1 MAETQVY
8 QGQSTSSS
16 SSTTLMSEII
26 YASQGCCK
34 GAVLNVSVF
43 QLSKCK
49 VGCEVMHCAHL
60 KRGPKIFKKGTKRGP
75 DFEQKGDLK
84 GTKRGPKRGP
94 KNRGFKIS
102 KKAYMLKFSTKKS
115 NLPSKFIERVHFH
128 FHSPSTIQSNSDKHM
143 YLDTAGY
150 FHTICQMVH
159 KG

>member
-1 MAETQVY
+1 MHFSLLPSYLICRHGCIFEINCWEQAGDAAPEQQV
-8 QGQSTSSS
+8 
-16 SSTTLMSEII
+16 L
-26 YASQGCCK
+26 
-34 GAVLNVSVF
+34 
-43 QLSKCK
+43 
-49 VGCEVMHCAHL
+49 MHCAHL

>member
-1 MAETQVY
+1 MIFTRQWRKIFSLFWRANWTPSLTIY
-8 QGQSTSSS
+8 
-16 SSTTLMSEII
+16 TLT
-26 YASQGCCK
+26 
-34 GAVLNVSVF
+34 LNFRTIVVF
-43 QLSKCK
+43 YS
-49 VGCEVMHCAHL
+49 HCAQF
-60 KRGPKIFKKGTKRGP
+60 KRGPKIFRKGTKRGP

>member
-1 MAETQVY
+1 MRIFF
-8 QGQSTSSS
+8 G
-16 SSTTLMSEII
+16 TLPLHRNLHSI
-26 YASQGCCK
+26 CK
-34 GAVLNVSVF
+34 SLHG
-43 QLSKCK
+43 
-49 VGCEVMHCAHL
+49 MHCAHL

>member
-1 MAETQVY
+1 MSCQGSKNYLLKAPASCASKTICTPFGSHSFEQDTRPAMSIY
-8 QGQSTSSS
+8 QTINLRRTVPQS
-16 SSTTLMSEII
+16 EWDPKI
-26 YASQGCCK
+26 
-34 GAVLNVSVF
+34 V
-43 QLSKCK
+43 
-49 VGCEVMHCAHL
+49 
-60 KRGPKIFKKGTKRGP
+60 KRGPN
-75 DFEQKGDLK
+75 FEQKGDQK